1 MIGLGV
7 GRVVKTENGKEGY
20 DAFRSEAADVIL
32 LDWEM
37 PIVNG
42 LEMTKLVRTANDS
55 PNVYVP
61 IIMISAHTEVD
72 RICLARD
79 AGANEFLAKP
89 FSAGSLYSRLRTVL
103 TGNRMFVSSGDY
115 FGPDRR
121 RTVDLNYTGPERRD
135 QT

>member
-1 MIGLGV
+1 M
-7 GRVVKTENGKEGY
+7 
-20 DAFRSEAADVIL
+20 IL

-135 QT
+135 QA

>member
-1 MIGLGV
+1 MGLGI
-7 GRVVKTENGKEGY
+7 GRVIKTSNGKEGY
-20 DAFRSEAADVIL
+20 EAFRSEPCDIIL

-37 PIVNG
+37 PVMNG
-42 LEMTKLVRTANDS
+42 LEMTRMIRHANDC

-61 IIMISAHTEVD
+61 IIMISCHTELD

-89 FSAGSLYSRLRTVL
+89 FSAGSLYSRLRTVMSW
-103 TGNRMFVSSGDY
+103 NRLFVSSGNY

-121 RTVDLNYTGPERRD
+121 RTEDLDYHGRERRD
-135 QT
+135 QD